1 MASSGVGETHS
12 AVLAYDFASEEAEG
26 PRSPRY
32 PHFST
37 GNTAGTFGKEGQAI
51 VIKSRG
57 DLQFGLGDSITM
69 EAWVTVESMAAGHM
83 PYLIGKG
90 RHGNQTDQSYAMRLK
105 ADEGGTRLG
114 FLFASEAP
122 ETDSAGASR
131 REWHRWWSKG
141 VLPRGAWHHVAVVY
155 TFGKGDSLRAYIN
168 GQETEGTWDLGGK
181 TDFPPVSN
189 ESDVVIGT
197 GYRRGPA
204 QTFHG
209 RMDEIRIHGRALS
222 SSELTSRYRHV
233 PPPPPVRREM
243 LTPGKVLVQISEE
256 GVPEARAWPE
266 EPLVTETYP
275 ARAFGFA
282 ELPQKY
288 ISTGVR
294 ADRANP
300 SHFRASAL
308 VTLPPGKHRLLL
320 RGRGAARLYVE
331 DALVLE
337 TPFPS
342 GDTGGHGKLASQD
355 RYLDLGPDFRF
366 APPGNR
372 EAWTALETRGGEQL
386 IILETLVG
394 GVVGKGRN
402 KRRPELGETV
412 VAISPEGA
420 SSWWVLSPDPEASI
434 PYTDEGWRGYAGNHS
449 QWVGEENRR
458 RRAAQR
464 AAHRDYWDDRRSL
477 AASWLAQTQSV
488 PVPELPRGY
497 AAHNPI
503 DHFLA
508 RKIDEVR
515 QQSQT
520 TGTGEVHYFRDI
532 QPLLEAKCY
541 SCHQGSKL
549 KGGLRLDTRE
559 GALRGGDADGPAL
572 EAGDLEGSALL
583 WRVHPDAGDDLMPPK
598 GDPLTEGEIALLEQ
612 WIIEG
617 ASWPAYDVPSFEL
630 TPLAS
635 DLVFLRRL
643 ALDTV
648 GVPPTEKEIDEFL
661 AEPEASRRSAAI
673 DRFVGDDRWADH
685 WTGYWQDVLAENPNI
700 INPTLNNTG
709 PFRWWIYESLLDN
722 KPMDLFVTELLRME
736 GSDRFGGP
744 RGFGT
749 ASENDVPMAAKGII
763 ASAAFLGTQMKC
775 ARCHDAPGHPWK
787 QEELFQ
793 MAAMLARKPI
803 KVPET
808 SSVPMDQFH
817 QRARKP
823 LIEVTLAPGSTVSP
837 AWPFADLI
845 RPEEGKALAEDPN
858 NTRDQLAAMM
868 TSPQNER
875 FAQVTVNRIWQRIM
889 GRGLVADVDDW
900 EKEPASHPDLLRW
913 LGRRLIA
920 AEYDGKSIAKLIFSS
935 HAYQRAIDPRLLKP
949 SPLFIAP
956 APRRLQA
963 EQIVDTLFSTTGA
976 PFDVGE
982 VSL

>member
-1 MASSGVGETHS
+1 LV
-12 AVLAYDFASEEAEG
+12 EG
-26 PRSPRY
+26 PSVCSLREKQPPER
-32 PHFST
+32 
-37 GNTAGTFGKEGQAI
+37 ARR
-51 VIKSRG
+51 RG
-57 DLQFGLGDSITM
+57 
-69 EAWVTVESMAAGHM
+69 
-83 PYLIGKG
+83 
-90 RHGNQTDQSYAMRLK
+90 
-105 ADEGGTRLG
+105 EGG
-114 FLFASEAP
+114 
-122 ETDSAGASR
+122 
-131 REWHRWWSKG
+131 
-141 VLPRGAWHHVAVVY
+141 
-155 TFGKGDSLRAYIN
+155 
-168 GQETEGTWDLGGK
+168 
-181 TDFPPVSN
+181 
-189 ESDVVIGT
+189 
-197 GYRRGPA
+197 RRG
-204 QTFHG
+204 
-209 RMDEIRIHGRALS
+209 
-222 SSELTSRYRHV
+222 
-233 PPPPPVRREM
+233 
-243 LTPGKVLVQISEE
+243 
-256 GVPEARAWPE
+256 
-266 EPLVTETYP
+266 
-275 ARAFGFA
+275 
-282 ELPQKY
+282 
-288 ISTGVR
+288 
-294 ADRANP
+294 
-300 SHFRASAL
+300 
-308 VTLPPGKHRLLL
+308 
-320 RGRGAARLYVE
+320 
-331 DALVLE
+331 
-337 TPFPS
+337 
-342 GDTGGHGKLASQD
+342 
-355 RYLDLGPDFRF
+355 
-366 APPGNR
+366 
-372 EAWTALETRGGEQL
+372 
-386 IILETLVG
+386 
-394 GVVGKGRN
+394 
-402 KRRPELGETV
+402 
-412 VAISPEGA
+412 
-420 SSWWVLSPDPEASI
+420 
-434 PYTDEGWRGYAGNHS
+434 
-449 QWVGEENRR
+449 
-458 RRAAQR
+458 
-464 AAHRDYWDDRRSL
+464 
-477 AASWLAQTQSV
+477 
-488 PVPELPRGY
+488 
-497 AAHNPI
+497 
-503 DHFLA
+503 
-508 RKIDEVR
+508 
-515 QQSQT
+515 
-520 TGTGEVHYFRDI
+520 
-532 QPLLEAKCY
+532 
-541 SCHQGSKL
+541 
-549 KGGLRLDTRE
+549 TRE

-982 VSL
+982 VSLDIDSVRTADKSISLGVPRRSWMLASTSNERDRPSLSLPRLQAVVSFMEAFGWRGARQDPLSIRSSDAHVLQPAILAHGTMGVWLTRLSDRHEVTHLARTDQAVEQLVERLYLRLLTRVPSQTEKERMVAYLEEGYDQRMASEDDHSLTSKEKRVPERYVSWSNHLDGPANTLAQQKEAEARAGDAPTSLLREDWRLRLEDVLWALLNAPEMMYTP